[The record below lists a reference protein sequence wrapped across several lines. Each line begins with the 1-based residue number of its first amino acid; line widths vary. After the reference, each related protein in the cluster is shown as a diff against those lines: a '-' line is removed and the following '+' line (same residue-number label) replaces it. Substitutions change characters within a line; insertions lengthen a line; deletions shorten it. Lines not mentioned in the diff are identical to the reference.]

1 MSNIRSITAVIID
14 DSLHSRNLLSLM
26 LEEYAPHIEVVGLAQ
41 NGIEGLKL
49 IQKHKPHI
57 AFLDIEMPGKSGIQL
72 AEELVENK
80 CACAVIF
87 ITAYNQYAIRAFQ
100 LSALDYLLKP
110 IQEDLLKSTIDK
122 INFRVDEK
130 EAIKKLNSFIENM
143 QNEKSVKIT
152 LPTLSGVD
160 IIEICDIV
168 SITADGAYSVIKL
181 TNGDSKVFSKNL
193 KYFENTLQG
202 LNQFIR
208 IHRSHIINLEKVKS
222 YQLSSGTGH
231 VKMVNSDSLDIARD
245 RKSLFNEKIKEYS
258 VKV

>member
-1 MSNIRSITAVIID
+1 MSNIQSISAVIID

-26 LEEYAPHIEVVGLAQ
+26 LEEYAPHIDVVGFAQ

-80 CACAVIF
+80 CTCAVIF

-122 INFRVDEK
+122 INLRIDEK
-130 EAIKKLNSFIENM
+130 SAIKKLNVFIENM
-143 QNEKSVKIT
+143 QSEKSVKIT

-160 IIEICDIV
+160 VIDICDIV
-168 SITADGAYSVIKL
+168 SITAEGAYSVLKM

-202 LNQFIR
+202 LKQFTR
-208 IHRSHIINLEKVKS
+208 VHRSHIIHIEKVTS
-222 YQLSSGTGH
+222 YQLTSGTGK
-231 VKMVNSDSLDIARD
+231 VKMVNGDSLDIARD
-245 RKSLFNEKIKEYS
+245 RKSVFNEKMKEYS
-258 VKV
+258 EKV